1 MLRIEVIR
9 TTGDRVQDRTL
20 AEIGGKGLFTKEIEE
35 ALLAGTIDL
44 AVHSMKDVAT
54 ILPERLVMAALLP
67 RADPRDVLIAGP
79 VTSIGAL
86 PEGAVVGTASLRRGA
101 QMLAHRPDLRVVPLR
116 GNVQTRLAKVERGEV
131 AATLLA
137 AAGLARL
144 GLGLAG
150 GVPLSAQE
158 MVPAVAQGAIGLQC
172 RAGDGRMRDLL
183 HALDDGPT
191 STVRR
196 GRALAPGDAG
206 RLVPDTDRGPRPP
219 RRGRDRACCA
229 AGLAGRSTARAH
241 DATRAGR
248 RGRGDRR
255 RCRSG
260 ASRPGG
266 RLAPSATMTDEAE
279 ATPQRLCVLVT
290 RPRQQSLVTARRL
303 HAMGHRAIIDP
314 LLVIRTIDAGPLDV
328 GSAAAV
334 VLTSS
339 NGLRGMDVR
348 LMQLPVFA
356 VGQATA
362 AAAQRAGCTDVRSA
376 DGDGVDL
383 AKLVARWLQP
393 EAGEI
398 LHLAGDE
405 VRPGLAEA
413 LAAAGYAYR
422 QRTVYAA
429 APATGLSGANA
440 AGADGRPDRCRP
452 LLLAAHGPRPSHP
465 SSRRRVSCSPWAP
478 SRRSV

>member
-1 MLRIEVIR
+1 MTRTTRFAIGTRGSPLALAQAEIVRQALIAADPSLGAPDMLRIEVIR

-86 PEGAVVGTASLRRGA
+86 PQGAVVGTASLRRGA

-172 RAGDGRMRDLL
+172 RAGDGRIRDLL

-191 STVRR
+191 STCVAAERSLLATLDGSCRTPIAGHARLVEGEIELVALLASPDGRQLERTTRR
-196 GRALAPGDAG
+196 GPAGEAVAIGVDAG
-206 RLVPDTDRGPRPP
+206 RELL
-219 RRGRDRACCA
+219 GRA
-229 AGLAGRSTARAH
+229 AAW
-241 DATRAGR
+241 
-248 RGRGDRR
+248 
-255 RCRSG
+255 
-260 ASRPGG
+260 P
-266 RLAPSATMTDEAE
+266 LAP
-279 ATPQRLCVLVT
+279 P
-290 RPRQQSLVTARRL
+290 
-303 HAMGHRAIIDP
+303 
-314 LLVIRTIDAGPLDV
+314 
-328 GSAAAV
+328 
-334 VLTSS
+334 
-339 NGLRGMDVR
+339 
-348 LMQLPVFA
+348 
-356 VGQATA
+356 
-362 AAAQRAGCTDVRSA
+362 
-376 DGDGVDL
+376 
-383 AKLVARWLQP
+383 
-393 EAGEI
+393 
-398 LHLAGDE
+398 
-405 VRPGLAEA
+405 
-413 LAAAGYAYR
+413 
-422 QRTVYAA
+422 
-429 APATGLSGANA
+429 
-440 AGADGRPDRCRP
+440 
-452 LLLAAHGPRPSHP
+452 
-465 SSRRRVSCSPWAP
+465 
-478 SRRSV
+478 